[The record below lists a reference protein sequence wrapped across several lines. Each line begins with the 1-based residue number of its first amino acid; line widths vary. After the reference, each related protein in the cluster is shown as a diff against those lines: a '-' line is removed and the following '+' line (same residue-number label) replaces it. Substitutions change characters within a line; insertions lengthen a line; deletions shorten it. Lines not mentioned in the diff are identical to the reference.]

1 MSNNK
6 TLLFEQVKSYAEGYM
21 NDTYGAIYGDEFE
34 VTKAGIDEITGQN
47 GLVYMKSRKFENFE
61 IVAKLDKNK
70 LTSSNYL
77 EIYSYESILRPALT
91 EMLKEVFNDVRLSFH
106 YSDVKYLT
114 CDYKWTVE
122 DYLKKEGV
130 ACDIYI
136 TESAINSEDV
146 ATYIDK
152 FAEKLI
158 LYLNNESAC
167 YCRYISVII
176 CENLPDAKVFTASQF
191 DSRYNKQCH
200 KKKYR
205 SYRYNEKGKIELVNA
220 SDFIM

>member
-1 MSNNK
+1 M
-6 TLLFEQVKSYAEGYM
+6 
-21 NDTYGAIYGDEFE
+21 
-34 VTKAGIDEITGQN
+34 
-47 GLVYMKSRKFENFE
+47 
-61 IVAKLDKNK
+61 DKNK

-91 EMLKEVFNDVRLSFH
+91 EILKEVFDDARLSFH

-136 TESAINSEDV
+136 TESSINSDDV

-158 LYLNNESAC
+158 LYLNNECAC

-176 CENLPDAKVFTASQF
+176 CENLPDAEVFTASQF
-191 DSRYNKQCH
+191 ESRIKQLINKYLLQ
-200 KKKYR
+200 
-205 SYRYNEKGKIELVNA
+205 NKITCIN
-220 SDFIM
+220 